1 MNRRARTATRIS
13 VLAACLAISAPAWA
27 YLDPGTGS
35 LLLQGLL
42 GSIAIA
48 GAAIAR
54 FRHHIA
60 HYFSKLTR
68 KRDE

>member
-1 MNRRARTATRIS
+1 MKRRAQILPRTA
-13 VLAACLAISAPAWA
+13 VLAALCLATATPAWA
-27 YLDPGTGS
+27 YIDPGTGS

-54 FRHHIA
+54 FRGHIA
-60 HYFSKLTR
+60 RYLWKLKR
-68 KRDE
+68 KRE

>member
-1 MNRRARTATRIS
+1 MNRRSHVALRMS
-13 VLAACLAISAPAWA
+13 VLAALCTATAAPAWA

-48 GAAIAR
+48 GAVITR

-60 HYFSKLTR
+60 HYLSKFTR
-68 KRDE
+68 KRE

>member
-1 MNRRARTATRIS
+1 MNRRTLGLTKATGWI
-13 VLAACLAISAPAWA
+13 VAGLAVTSPAWA

-48 GAAIAR
+48 GAAIVR
-54 FRHHIA
+54 FRA
-60 HYFSKLTR
+60 YLSHYLSKFIR
-68 KRDE
+68 KRE

>member
-1 MNRRARTATRIS
+1 MKRRAQSVWTMS
-13 VLAACLAISAPAWA
+13 VLAVACLTIATPARA

-42 GSIAIA
+42 GSLAIA

-54 FRHHIA
+54 FRGHIA
-60 HYFSKLTR
+60 HYLSKLKR
-68 KRDE
+68 KRG